1 MKKLVKVRARKSRLR
16 EGNKKELEK
25 VQQTKKSLKEI
36 APTELRF
43 PSLKYYHSLYWRKY
57 GTYQQILSV
66 RAKKVGLV
74 FRLMKRYSI
83 LLTLICNHFKY

>member
-1 MKKLVKVRARKSRLR
+1 MKKHVKVRARKSRLR

-43 PSLKYYHSLYWRKY
+43 PSLKYHSFYWRKY
-57 GTYQQILSV
+57 DTYQEILSV
-66 RAKKVGLV
+66 RAKKVAS
-74 FRLMKRYSI
+74 FSDSI
-83 LLTLICNHFKY
+83 LLILICNHFKY